1 MTRDAIVRQLNEWSP
16 PVWRSMRAVVVD
28 VFGPNLGDE
37 ETGARMSYTIGK
49 NLCHTDII
57 VQGGVV
63 GAMLDST
70 MTCALFGHFLAF
82 DPPRRVQPASL
93 ELKTNFL
100 RVANNGPFDSRSRVR
115 RLGRTVAFQE
125 GELYQNDVLVATAS
139 MTSQLLFPEE

>member
-1 MTRDAIVRQLNEWSP
+1 MSREAVIQQLNDWAP
-16 PVWRSMRAVVVD
+16 PVWRIMQTRVVD
-28 VFGPNLGDE
+28 VLGPHFGGDE
-37 ETGARMSYTIGK
+37 VGARMAYTISRDF
-49 NLCHTDII
+49 CHSEVI

-70 MTCALFGHFLAF
+70 MTCALLAHFLGA
-82 DPPRRVQPASL
+82 DPPRRVRPASL

-100 RVANNGPFDSRSRVR
+100 KVANDGQFDSWSRVR